1 MRLRFTVAA
10 LFGASCCA
18 ATVTPSAE
26 PVISVVR
33 PVVPCDE
40 IILDTK
46 FPYRTDGYRMVLGT
60 VAVPPSYLR
69 QVVPTQT
76 KPWAYWRKAG
86 LVVRAGSPQVIVT
99 VPPAW
104 RSRAAITWGNGS
116 AGNHAVTLAIASC
129 DGQINAGH
137 AYAGG
142 FYLRSDSACVPIV
155 FQVATRRATVRF
167 GVGRHC

>member
-1 MRLRFTVAA
+1 MRLSITVAA
-10 LFGASCCA
+10 LVGASCCA
-18 ATVTPSAE
+18 AAVTTRAE
-26 PVISVVR
+26 PVTSLVG

-46 FPYRTDGYRMVLGT
+46 FPYRTGGYRMVLGT

-86 LVVRAGSPQVIVT
+86 LVVRASSPQVIVT

-104 RSRAAITWGNGS
+104 RN
-116 AGNHAVTLAIASC
+116 
-129 DGQINAGH
+129 
-137 AYAGG
+137 
-142 FYLRSDSACVPIV
+142 
-155 FQVATRRATVRF
+155 RAT
-167 GVGRHC
+167 